1 MKFKLMFI
9 SSSLMF
15 FGTMIFDLGTCPG
28 YVLFLDF
35 EGSKWG
41 HLFRLQ
47 LRVCRVGVRFV
58 QESLP
63 VRVKV

>member
-1 MKFKLMFI
+1 
-9 SSSLMF
+9 MF